1 MRVRLISPFPKYGTV
16 SERASRCRRAAAEG
30 QVQAIPREQFRGLTS
45 TMEKKRHGIPPLG
58 GGNAV
63 PGRIPVKPRYREK
76 IRISTLRFSNLPFA
90 VLLLAIGLV
99 SP

>member
-1 MRVRLISPFPKYGTV
+1 MSQVNCI
-16 SERASRCRRAAAEG
+16 ERSQIASVPVG
-30 QVQAIPREQFRGLTS
+30 
-45 TMEKKRHGIPPLG
+45 KKRHGIPPYR
-58 GGNAV
+58 GNAV
-63 PGRIPVKPRYREK
+63 PGRIAVKPRPRYREK